1 MREWKRCR
9 MSATASARE
18 IVLPSGSRAR
28 REMLAAAGLHFTVQA
43 ADVDE
48 PAIRARLLKDDASIE
63 PKRIAAVLAAAK
75 AEDVSGKIGG
85 SLIIGA
91 DQVLALGD
99 ELLSKAPYMEAA
111 RAAWRKLRGRTH
123 ELHSAVA
130 FAEKGKVTWAHVAT
144 ARLTMRDF
152 SDAFLDDYLL
162 RAGDRVGQSVGA
174 YELEGIGVQLF
185 DRIEGDY
192 FTILGLPVMPVL
204 AELRVRGIITK

>member
-1 MREWKRCR
+1 MTK
-9 MSATASARE
+9 ARE
-18 IVLPSGSRAR
+18 IVLASGSRAR
-28 REMLAAAGLHFTVQA
+28 REMLAAAGVPFTVQA

-48 PAIRARLLKDDASIE
+48 PAIRARMRKADANVD
-63 PKRIAAVLAAAK
+63 PKKIAAALAAAK

-99 ELLSKAPYMEAA
+99 ELLSKAPSLEVAREAL
-111 RAAWRKLRGRTH
+111 RQLRGRTH

-130 FAEKGKVTWAHVAT
+130 FAERGKIVWAHVGT

-162 RAGDRVGQSVGA
+162 RAGDHVGHSVGA
-174 YELEGIGVQLF
+174 YELEGLGVQLF
-185 DRIEGDY
+185 DKIEGDY
-192 FTILGLPVMPVL
+192 FTVLGLPLLPVL
-204 AELRVRGIITK
+204 AELRQRGIIAK